1 MSTLSVFD
9 VSIDVLLLFISQLHS
24 WRLIND
30 LNKTF
35 SINQNGKILSSLHH
49 DFSTFF
55 FEHYNFVYK
64 VFIFEI
70 IFLLS
75 VTGHSC

>member
-35 SINQNGKILSSLHH
+35 SINQNEEKYYRPIIMTFDLACFSSIK
-49 DFSTFF
+49 DFFT
-55 FEHYNFVYK
+55 ER
-64 VFIFEI
+64 
-70 IFLLS
+70 
-75 VTGHSC
+75 